1 MGDNSQVPGYNKA
14 VVSLVLGVI
23 GVILWFFGF
32 STIISMILGIVG
44 LIFASNSKKEG
55 YEGGIRTAGFI
66 LSLIALIGGVIAFI
80 ACVACVGTAAVLGG
94 LAS

>member
-1 MGDNSQVPGYNKA
+1 MSDNSREPGYYKA
-14 VVSLVLGVI
+14 IASLVLGVI

-32 STIISMILGIVG
+32 SSIISMILGIIG
-44 LIFASNSKKEG
+44 LVLASSSKKEG

-66 LSLIALIGGVIAFI
+66 LSLIAAIGGVIAFV
-80 ACVACVGTAAVLGG
+80 ACVACVGAVAVLG